1 MSLFNKNKFNNVEN
15 EQKERVAMAT
25 EVGRLLPET
34 KEKVYFY
41 SEVIEAEKI
50 LIGQYEKR
58 QLSFFTSKIQKAKD
72 RVEIIRLKNGLIQ
85 KERVYKSYLERKDKY
100 ENWLDEM
107 SIEVEN
113 NLEDVINRAKEI
125 STNIRLN
132 DGIKKFESLMD
143 VNTLQDK
150 VEFYLFLKQE
160 ILNNEKFGK
169 KKK

>member
-1 MSLFNKNKFNNVEN
+1 MEN
-15 EQKERVAMAT
+15 EHKEKVAMAT

-41 SEVIEAEKI
+41 SEIIESEKT
-50 LIGQYEKR
+50 LISEYQKR
-58 QLSFFTSKIQKAKD
+58 QSSFFASKIQKAKD
-72 RVEIIRLKNGLIQ
+72 RVEIIKLKNGLIQ
-85 KERVYKSYLERKDKY
+85 KERLYKSYLERKDNY
-100 ENWLDEM
+100 ESWLDEM
-107 SIEVEN
+107 AIEVEN
-113 NLEDVINRAKEI
+113 NLQETMNRAKEI

>member
-1 MSLFNKNKFNNVEN
+1 MEN
-15 EQKERVAMAT
+15 EHKEKVAMAT

-41 SEVIEAEKI
+41 SEIIESEKT
-50 LIGQYEKR
+50 LISEYQKR
-58 QLSFFTSKIQKAKD
+58 QSSFFASKIQKAKD

-85 KERVYKSYLERKDKY
+85 KERIYKSYLERKDKY
-100 ENWLDEM
+100 ETWLDEM
-107 SIEVEN
+107 AIEVEN
-113 NLEDVINRAKEI
+113 NLQETIHRAKEI

>member
-1 MSLFNKNKFNNVEN
+1 MEN
-15 EQKERVAMAT
+15 EHKERVAMAT

-41 SEVIEAEKI
+41 SEVIEAEKT
-50 LIGQYEKR
+50 LIEQYQKR
-58 QLSFFTSKIQKAKD
+58 QSSFFVSKIQKAKD
-72 RVEIIRLKNGLIQ
+72 RVEIIRLRNGLIQ
-85 KERVYKSYLERKDKY
+85 KERVYNSYLERKDKY

-113 NLEDVINRAKEI
+113 NIEETINRAKEI

-132 DGIKKFESLMD
+132 DGIAKFESLMET
-143 VNTLQDK
+143 NTLQDK

>member
-1 MSLFNKNKFNNVEN
+1 MEN
-15 EQKERVAMAT
+15 EHKEKVAMAT

-41 SEVIEAEKI
+41 SEVIEAEKT
-50 LIGQYEKR
+50 LIRQYESR
-58 QLSFFTSKIQKAKD
+58 QSSIFASKIQKAKD

-100 ENWLDEM
+100 EKWLDEM

-113 NLEDVINRAKEI
+113 NFQETINRAKEI
-125 STNIRLN
+125 STNIRLHE
-132 DGIKKFESLMD
+132 GIKKFESLMD
-143 VNTLQDK
+143 KNTLQDK

-160 ILNNEKFGK
+160 ILNNEKYGK
-169 KKK
+169 KRK

>member
-1 MSLFNKNKFNNVEN
+1 MEN
-15 EQKERVAMAT
+15 EHKEKVAMAT

-41 SEVIEAEKI
+41 SEVIEAEKT
-50 LIGQYEKR
+50 LIRQYESR
-58 QLSFFTSKIQKAKD
+58 QSSIFASKIQKAKD

-100 ENWLDEM
+100 EKWLDEM

-113 NLEDVINRAKEI
+113 NFQETMNRAKEI
-125 STNIRLN
+125 STNIRLHE
-132 DGIKKFESLMD
+132 GIKKFESLMD
-143 VNTLQDK
+143 KNTLQDK

-160 ILNNEKFGK
+160 ILNNEKYGK
-169 KKK
+169 KRK

>member
-1 MSLFNKNKFNNVEN
+1 MEN
-15 EQKERVAMAT
+15 EQKDKVAMAT

-41 SEVIEAEKI
+41 SEVIEAEKT
-50 LIGQYEKR
+50 LIAQYQKR

-107 SIEVEN
+107 AIEVEN
-113 NLEDVINRAKEI
+113 GFVDTINRAKEI
-125 STNIRLN
+125 STNIRLL

-160 ILNNEKFGK
+160 ILNHEKFAK

>member
-1 MSLFNKNKFNNVEN
+1 MEN
-15 EQKERVAMAT
+15 EHKEKVAMAT

-41 SEVIEAEKI
+41 SEVIEAEKT
-50 LIGQYEKR
+50 LIREYQKR
-58 QLSFFTSKIQKAKD
+58 QSNFFVSKIQKAKD
-72 RVEIIRLKNGLIQ
+72 RVEIIKLKNGLIQ
-85 KERVYKSYLERKDKY
+85 KERVYQSYLERKDKY
-100 ENWLDEM
+100 ETWLDEM

-113 NLEDVINRAKEI
+113 NLQDTMNRAKEI
-125 STNIRLN
+125 TTNIRLI
-132 DGIKKFESLMD
+132 DGIKKFESLMET
-143 VNTLQDK
+143 NTLQDK

>member
-1 MSLFNKNKFNNVEN
+1 MEN
-15 EQKERVAMAT
+15 EHKEKVAMAT
-25 EVGRLLPET
+25 EIGRLLPET

-50 LIGQYEKR
+50 LIEEYENR
-58 QLSFFTSKIQKAKD
+58 QSSFFISKIQKAKD

-100 ENWLDEM
+100 EKWLDEM
-107 SIEVEN
+107 AIEVEN
-113 NLEDVINRAKEI
+113 NLEETISRAKEI
-125 STNIRLN
+125 LTNIRLI

-160 ILNNEKFGK
+160 ILNNEKFSK
-169 KKK
+169 KRK

>member
-1 MSLFNKNKFNNVEN
+1 MEN
-15 EQKERVAMAT
+15 EHKDKVAMAT
-25 EVGRLLPET
+25 EVVRLLPET

-41 SEVIEAEKI
+41 SEVIEAEKT
-50 LIGQYEKR
+50 LINEYQNR
-58 QLSFFTSKIQKAKD
+58 QSSVFVSKIQKAKD

-85 KERVYKSYLERKDKY
+85 KERVYNSYLERKDKY
-100 ENWLDEM
+100 ETWLDEM

-113 NLEDVINRAKEI
+113 NLEETINRAKEI

-132 DGIKKFESLMD
+132 DGIAKFESLMET
-143 VNTLQDK
+143 NTLQDK

>member
-1 MSLFNKNKFNNVEN
+1 M
-15 EQKERVAMAT
+15 
-25 EVGRLLPET
+25 
-34 KEKVYFY
+34 
-41 SEVIEAEKI
+41 
-50 LIGQYEKR
+50 
-58 QLSFFTSKIQKAKD
+58 
-72 RVEIIRLKNGLIQ
+72 
-85 KERVYKSYLERKDKY
+85 
-100 ENWLDEM
+100 
-107 SIEVEN
+107 
-113 NLEDVINRAKEI
+113 NRAKEI

>member
-1 MSLFNKNKFNNVEN
+1 MEN
-15 EQKERVAMAT
+15 EHKERVAMAT

-41 SEVIEAEKI
+41 SEVIEAEKT
-50 LIGQYEKR
+50 LIDQYEKR
-58 QLSFFTSKIQKAKD
+58 QSSIFVSQIQKAKD

-113 NLEDVINRAKEI
+113 NLEEVINRAKEI
-125 STNIRLN
+125 STNIRLH
-132 DGIKKFESLMD
+132 DGIKKFESLWD

>member
-1 MSLFNKNKFNNVEN
+1 MEN
-15 EQKERVAMAT
+15 EHKDKVAMAT

-41 SEVIEAEKI
+41 SEVIEAEKT
-50 LIGQYEKR
+50 LIGPYEKR
-58 QLSFFTSKIQKAKD
+58 QSSIFVSKIQKAKD

-85 KERVYKSYLERKDKY
+85 KERVYKNYLERKDKY
-100 ENWLDEM
+100 EKWLDEM

-113 NLEDVINRAKEI
+113 GFQDTIIRAREI
-125 STNIRLN
+125 STNIRLL
-132 DGIKKFESLMD
+132 DGIKKFEALAD
-143 VNTLQDK
+143 KNTLQDK

>member
-1 MSLFNKNKFNNVEN
+1 MEN
-15 EQKERVAMAT
+15 EQKEKVAMAT

-41 SEVIEAEKI
+41 SEVIEAEKT
-50 LIGQYEKR
+50 LIAQYQKR

-107 SIEVEN
+107 AIEVEN
-113 NLEDVINRAKEI
+113 GFADTINRAKEI
-125 STNIRLN
+125 STNIRLL

-160 ILNNEKFGK
+160 ILNHDKFAK

>member
-1 MSLFNKNKFNNVEN
+1 MEN
-15 EQKERVAMAT
+15 EHKERVAMAT

-41 SEVIEAEKI
+41 SEVIEAEKT
-50 LIGQYEKR
+50 LINEYQKR
-58 QLSFFTSKIQKAKD
+58 QSSFFVSKIQKAKD

-100 ENWLDEM
+100 ETWLDEM
-107 SIEVEN
+107 AIEVEN
-113 NLEDVINRAKEI
+113 NLEETINRAKEI
-125 STNIRLN
+125 ITNPRLN
-132 DGIKKFESLMD
+132 DGIVKFESLMET
-143 VNTLQDK
+143 NTLQDK

-160 ILNNEKFGK
+160 ILNNEKFAK

>member
-1 MSLFNKNKFNNVEN
+1 MEN
-15 EQKERVAMAT
+15 EHKERVAMAT

-41 SEVIEAEKI
+41 SEVIEAEKT
-50 LIGQYEKR
+50 LINEYQKR
-58 QLSFFTSKIQKAKD
+58 QSSFFVSKIRKAKD

-100 ENWLDEM
+100 ETWLDEM
-107 SIEVEN
+107 AIEVEN
-113 NLEDVINRAKEI
+113 NLEETINRAKEI
-125 STNIRLN
+125 ITNPRLN
-132 DGIKKFESLMD
+132 DGIVKFESLMET
-143 VNTLQDK
+143 NTLQDK

-160 ILNNEKFGK
+160 ILNNEKFAK

>member
-1 MSLFNKNKFNNVEN
+1 M
-15 EQKERVAMAT
+15 EQEHKEKVAMAT

-41 SEVIEAEKI
+41 SEVIEAEKT
-50 LIGQYEKR
+50 LISQYENR
-58 QLSFFTSKIQKAKD
+58 QSSIFTSKIQKAKD
-72 RVEIIRLKNGLIQ
+72 RVEVIRLKNGLIQ

-100 ENWLDEM
+100 EKWLDEM

-113 NLEDVINRAKEI
+113 NFEETMNRAKEI
-125 STNIRLN
+125 STNIRLHE
-132 DGIKKFESLMD
+132 GIKKFESLMD
-143 VNTLQDK
+143 KNTLQDK

-169 KKK
+169 KRK

>member
-1 MSLFNKNKFNNVEN
+1 MEN
-15 EQKERVAMAT
+15 EQKEKVAMAT

-41 SEVIEAEKI
+41 SEVIEAEKT
-50 LIGQYEKR
+50 LIAQYQKR
-58 QLSFFTSKIQKAKD
+58 QLSCFTSKIQKAKD

-107 SIEVEN
+107 AIEVEN
-113 NLEDVINRAKEI
+113 GFVDTINRAKEI
-125 STNIRLN
+125 STNIRLI

-160 ILNNEKFGK
+160 ILNHEKFAK

>member
-1 MSLFNKNKFNNVEN
+1 MEN
-15 EQKERVAMAT
+15 EHKERVAMAT

-41 SEVIEAEKI
+41 SEVIQAEKT
-50 LIGQYEKR
+50 LIEEYQKR
-58 QLSFFTSKIQKAKD
+58 QSSFFVSKIQKAKD

-85 KERVYKSYLERKDKY
+85 KERVYNSYLERKDKY
-100 ENWLDEM
+100 ESWLDEM
-107 SIEVEN
+107 AIEVEN
-113 NLEDVINRAKEI
+113 NLQETMNRAKEI
-125 STNIRLN
+125 STNIRLH

-160 ILNNEKFGK
+160 ILNNEKFSK

>member
-1 MSLFNKNKFNNVEN
+1 MEN
-15 EQKERVAMAT
+15 EQKDKVAMAT

-41 SEVIEAEKI
+41 SEVIEAEKT
-50 LIGQYEKR
+50 LIAHYQKR

-107 SIEVEN
+107 AIEVEN
-113 NLEDVINRAKEI
+113 GFADTINRAKEI
-125 STNIRLN
+125 TTNIRLL

-160 ILNNEKFGK
+160 ILNHEKFAK

>member
-1 MSLFNKNKFNNVEN
+1 MEN
-15 EQKERVAMAT
+15 EHKEKVAMAT

-41 SEVIEAEKI
+41 SEVIEAEKT

-58 QLSFFTSKIQKAKD
+58 QSSIFVSKIQKAKD

-85 KERVYKSYLERKDKY
+85 KERIYNSYLQRKDKY
-100 ENWLDEM
+100 EKWLDEM
-107 SIEVEN
+107 AIEVEN
-113 NLEDVINRAKEI
+113 NFEETINRAKEI
-125 STNIRLN
+125 STNIRLL

-160 ILNNEKFGK
+160 ILNNEKFSK
-169 KKK
+169 KRK

>member
-1 MSLFNKNKFNNVEN
+1 MEN
-15 EQKERVAMAT
+15 EHKEKVAMAT

-41 SEVIEAEKI
+41 SEVIEAEKT

-58 QLSFFTSKIQKAKD
+58 QSSIFVSKIQKAKD

-85 KERVYKSYLERKDKY
+85 KERVYKNYLERKDKY
-100 ENWLDEM
+100 EKWLDEM

-113 NLEDVINRAKEI
+113 GFQDTIIRAREI
-125 STNIRLN
+125 STNIRLL
-132 DGIKKFESLMD
+132 DGIKKFEALAD
-143 VNTLQDK
+143 KNTLQDK

>member
-1 MSLFNKNKFNNVEN
+1 MEN
-15 EQKERVAMAT
+15 EHKERVAMAT

-41 SEVIEAEKI
+41 SEVIEAEKT
-50 LIGQYEKR
+50 LIDQYQKR
-58 QLSFFTSKIQKAKD
+58 QSSFFVSKIQKAKD

-85 KERVYKSYLERKDKY
+85 KERIYKSYLERKDKY
-100 ENWLDEM
+100 EGWLDEM
-107 SIEVEN
+107 AIEVEN
-113 NLEDVINRAKEI
+113 NLQETMNRAKEI

-160 ILNNEKFGK
+160 ILNNEKFAK
-169 KKK
+169 KRK